1 MKSCYVV
8 PVLCPASPSE
18 AIDVTQRA
26 ELHQPLGHGGQ
37 VLIFNTDINIPN
49 IALESIPNS
58 GIVILHGPSGSG
70 KTRLMQAA
78 ARYFSVQKG
87 LDILNCCVLDL
98 IQEMV
103 EAIKEA
109 AYTAF
114 RASLMRRDALFI
126 DNLWLLQRR
135 PQTACEV
142 FSLFESFAGK
152 GGLVMIASDLPL
164 SQLSK
169 WSMDAHPTRFIKG
182 VSF

>member
-1 MKSCYVV
+1 MK
-8 PVLCPASPSE
+8 
-18 AIDVTQRA
+18 TW
-26 ELHQPLGHGGQ
+26 GQ
-37 VLIFNTDINIPN
+37 VLIFNTNINIPN
-49 IALESIPNS
+49 VALESFPTS

-87 LDILNCCVLDL
+87 LDILHCCVLDL

-126 DNLWLLQRR
+126 DNTDGLNLAVKDLKDN
-135 PQTACEV
+135 
-142 FSLFESFAGK
+142 FEMYIERY
-152 GGLVMIASDLPL
+152 L
-164 SQLSK
+164 K
-169 WSMDAHPTRFIKG
+169 WQKK
-182 VSF
+182 